1 VLRPNA
7 GLLPVWLLQKD
18 RRVPESRLLD
28 YLKAWRLASAGPEA
42 TVADCLRD
50 SGVLW
55 ERFWAPLATAVLNT
69 PPDQASAR
77 LLWAALRESFAK
89 GGEGCRPLVAAESL
103 AASLVD
109 PALRFLERHD
119 AGIAF
124 GRRLRGIDVGA
135 GNRASQLR
143 FAGETVDL
151 GPKDQVIL
159 ALPPERIGELLP
171 RIEVPTGSHAIVN
184 AHFKLPAPATLP
196 EGSML
201 LGLVGGKAEWLFL
214 RDGIAS
220 VTISAADRLIDEP
233 AERLAA
239 DLWREVAAALELDG
253 AVIPPN
259 RIIKEKRA
267 TFAQTPEEVK
277 RRPGAGTPWS
287 NLRLAG
293 DWTDTG
299 LPATIEG
306 AIRSGDRAAELVLAA
321 RSPG

>member
-1 VLRPNA
+1 
-7 GLLPVWLLQKD
+7 
-18 RRVPESRLLD
+18 
-28 YLKAWRLASAGPEA
+28 
-42 TVADCLRD
+42 
-50 SGVLW
+50 VLW